1 MVLEDPQ
8 ESLENLEKLES
19 KDLSVQ
25 EENLDHQVPLENQE
39 ILVLKVCLGFKVSQD
54 GPDLPDPQDRLEK
67 QYQLYQII
75 WVAMDYL
82 VLKEEWVLLDLLVLQ
97 VNEEL
102 PENEVQQE
110 EWVCL
115 EYQEHQALPEDPD
128 LPVLKENLE
137 KMVNQESQAEN
148 TVKMIYEK
156 FVHLY

>member
-54 GPDLPDPQDRLEK
+54 GQDLPDPQDRLEK

-75 WVAMDYL
+75 WVEMDYL